1 MGLLA
6 GHRRGLE
13 RLAKQR
19 RPRRIGMVDDDS
31 ISINMLP
38 ANLTSQ
44 VSKRKTQCQPVLTPE
59 PGENE
64 FECAHCGA
72 YFHYEL
78 TRCPNCGVNLYE
90 PEDETDDAESPS
102 PREAGVFS
110 KLKDVFH
117 KVFNK
122 PYSADEIFGDALD
135 QAVLYN
141 DLLQKVGGDRATVDR
156 SDRI

>member
-1 MGLLA
+1 
-6 GHRRGLE
+6 LE
-13 RLAKQR
+13 RFKSRYYEPQQEETTM
-19 RPRRIGMVDDDS
+19 PTS
-31 ISINMLP
+31 I
-38 ANLTSQ
+38 
-44 VSKRKTQCQPVLTPE
+44 TPE

-64 FECAHCGA
+64 FECARCGA

-90 PEDETDDAESPS
+90 PEDEADEAESPI
-102 PREAGVFS
+102 PRGAGVFS

-117 KVFNK
+117 RVFNK

-141 DLLQKVGGDRATVDR
+141 DLLQKVRGDRAAVDR
-156 SDRI
+156 LIEFERARAPKSTRRSWIQSASQRWERDNHNLNPDR